1 MYGEEFMQNSINA
14 TNNNRDE
21 GSNINMPINSMVPS
35 VLGLENA
42 INTIRDVEPDQK
54 SKGEKH
60 TSLIFFVVNFKVMNM
75 FGHEILYFNIQG
87 DAFSVINF

>member
-21 GSNINMPINSMVPS
+21 GSNINMPINNMVPS
-35 VLGLENA
+35 VIGLENA

-54 SKGEKH
+54 SKGEKRRNA
-60 TSLIFFVVNFKVMNM
+60 TC
-75 FGHEILYFNIQG
+75 
-87 DAFSVINF
+87 

>member
-21 GSNINMPINSMVPS
+21 NTHTTLPINNMVPS
-35 VLGLENA
+35 VIGLENA

-54 SKGEKH
+54 SKG
-60 TSLIFFVVNFKVMNM
+60 
-75 FGHEILYFNIQG
+75 NI
-87 DAFSVINF
+87 